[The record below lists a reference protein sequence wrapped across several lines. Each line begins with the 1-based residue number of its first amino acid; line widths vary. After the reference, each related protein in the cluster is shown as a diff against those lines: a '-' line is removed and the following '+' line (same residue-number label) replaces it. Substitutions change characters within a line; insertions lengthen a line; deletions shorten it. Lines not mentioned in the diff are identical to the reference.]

1 MSFEL
6 FVSAFV
12 SLFVVVDPFGTAA
25 VFAVLAQDMDRRQ
38 QCKVAI
44 KAMLIAL
51 GILLLFSL
59 FGRMLLEYMHISLP
73 AFRVAGGLLLF
84 VTAFRMIMG
93 FHDPDQLNSEKTAY
107 KDRSDIAVFPLA
119 IPMLAG
125 PGVMTA
131 VIMFSTAAHDV
142 ISHAQ
147 VTVAIIL
154 VQIVGLFSLLGAA
167 QISRFFGATG
177 NSIIARIMG
186 ILLAA
191 MAVQFMADGLTEL
204 FRLRDFPSPIPDIM
218 HG

>member
-6 FVSAFV
+6 FISAFV
-12 SLFVVVDPFGTAA
+12 SLFVVVDPFGTSA
-25 VFAVLAQDMDRRQ
+25 VFTVLTQAMTRKEQRRVAL
-38 QCKVAI
+38 KAVAI
-44 KAMLIAL
+44 ALVIMLS
-51 GILLLFSL
+51 FSAV
-59 FGRMLLEYMHISLP
+59 GRILLEYMHISLP

-93 FHDPDQLNSEKTAY
+93 FHDPDQLSSEKSAY

-119 IPMLAG
+119 IPLLAG

-131 VIMFSTAAHDV
+131 VIMFSTAAHDA
-142 ISHAQ
+142 ISHVQ
-147 VTVAIIL
+147 VTAAIIL
-154 VQIVGLFSLLGAA
+154 VQVLALFSLLGAA
-167 QISRFFGATG
+167 RLSRFFGSTG

-191 MAVQFMADGLTEL
+191 MAVQFMADGITEL
-204 FRLRDFPSPIPDIM
+204 FRLRDFAGPVPEIM

>member
-6 FVSAFV
+6 FISAFV

-25 VFAVLAQDMDRRQ
+25 VFTVLTQGMTRKEERRVALKAITISLIIMLAFSAV
-38 QCKVAI
+38 
-44 KAMLIAL
+44 
-51 GILLLFSL
+51 
-59 FGRMLLEYMHISLP
+59 GRVLLEYMHISLP
-73 AFRVAGGLLLF
+73 AFRVAGGVLLF

-93 FHDPDQLNSEKTAY
+93 FHDPDQLSSKKSAY

-119 IPMLAG
+119 IPLLAG

-131 VIMFSTAAHDV
+131 VIMFSTAAQDA
-142 ISHAQ
+142 ISHVQ
-147 VTVAIIL
+147 VTAAIIL
-154 VQIVGLFSLLGAA
+154 VQILALFSLLGAA
-167 QISRFFGATG
+167 RLAHFFGSTG

-191 MAVQFMADGLTEL
+191 MAVQFMADGITEL
-204 FRLRDFPSPIPDIM
+204 FRLRDFPSPIPEIM

>member
-25 VFAVLAQDMDRRQ
+25 VFAVLTQSMTRKQ
-38 QCKVAI
+38 QRVVAL

-51 GILLLFSL
+51 VILLTFSVI
-59 FGRMLLEYMHISLP
+59 GRTLLDYMHISLP

-131 VIMFSTAAHDV
+131 VIMFSTAAHDM
-142 ISHAQ
+142 ISHVQ
-147 VTVAIIL
+147 VTVAIVV
-154 VQIVGLFSLLGAA
+154 VQVLALFSLLGAGTL
-167 QISRFFGATG
+167 SRFFGATG

-191 MAVQFMADGLTEL
+191 MAVQFMADGITEL

-218 HG
+218 AG

>member
-25 VFAVLAQDMDRRQ
+25 VFAVLTQSMTRADQR
-38 QCKVAI
+38 K
-44 KAMLIAL
+44 IAL
-51 GILLLFSL
+51 KAVVISLLIMLAFSA
-59 FGRMLLEYMHISLP
+59 FGRILLEYMHISLP
-73 AFRVAGGLLLF
+73 AFRIAGGALLF
-84 VTAFRMIMG
+84 VTAFRMVMG
-93 FHDPDQLNSEKTAY
+93 FHDPDQLNSGKSAY
-107 KDRSDIAVFPLA
+107 KDRTDIAVFPMA
-119 IPMLAG
+119 IPLLAG

-131 VIMFSTAAHDV
+131 VIMFSTTAHDA

-147 VTVAIIL
+147 VIIAIIL
-154 VQIVGLFSLLGAA
+154 VQVFALFSLLGAA
-167 QISRFFGATG
+167 QMGHFFGTTG

-191 MAVQFMADGLTEL
+191 MAVQFMADGITEL

-218 HG
+218 QG

>member
-6 FVSAFV
+6 FISAFV

-25 VFAVLAQDMDRRQ
+25 VFAVLTQSMTRKQ
-38 QCKVAI
+38 QRLIALKG
-44 KAMLIAL
+44 MLIAL
-51 GILLLFSL
+51 AILLLFSVVGRTL
-59 FGRMLLEYMHISLP
+59 FEYMHISLP
-73 AFRVAGGLLLF
+73 AFRVAGGLLLL

-131 VIMFSTAAHDV
+131 VIMFSTAAHDIV
-142 ISHAQ
+142 SHIQ
-147 VTVAIIL
+147 VTAAIIV
-154 VQIVGLFSLLGAA
+154 VQILALFSLLGAGTLA
-167 QISRFFGATG
+167 RVFGASG
-177 NSIIARIMG
+177 NSIIARVMG

-191 MAVQFMADGLTEL
+191 MAVQFMADGITEL
-204 FRLRDFPSPIPDIM
+204 FRLRDFPAPIPDIM
-218 HG
+218 AG

>member
-6 FVSAFV
+6 FISAFV

-25 VFAVLAQDMDRRQ
+25 VFTVLTQGMTRKEERRVALKAVTISLVIMLA
-38 QCKVAI
+38 
-44 KAMLIAL
+44 
-51 GILLLFSL
+51 FSAV
-59 FGRMLLEYMHISLP
+59 GRILLEYMHISLP
-73 AFRVAGGLLLF
+73 AFRVAGGVLLF

-93 FHDPDQLNSEKTAY
+93 FHDPDQLNSKKSAY

-119 IPMLAG
+119 IPLLAG

-142 ISHAQ
+142 ISHVQ

-154 VQIVGLFSLLGAA
+154 VQILALFSLLGAA
-167 QISRFFGATG
+167 RLSRFFGATG

-191 MAVQFMADGLTEL
+191 MAVQFMADGITEL
-204 FRLRDFPSPIPDIM
+204 FRLRDFPSPIPEIM

>member
-25 VFAVLAQDMDRRQ
+25 VFAVLTQAMTRKQ
-38 QCKVAI
+38 QRLVAL

-51 GILLLFSL
+51 GILLLFSVV
-59 FGRMLLEYMHISLP
+59 GRTLLDYMHISLP

-107 KDRSDIAVFPLA
+107 KDRSDLAVFPLA

-131 VIMFSTAAHDV
+131 VIMFSAEAHDV
-142 ISHAQ
+142 ISHVQ
-147 VTVAIIL
+147 VTVAIVV
-154 VQIVGLFSLLGAA
+154 VQILALFSLLGAGTL
-167 QISRFFGATG
+167 SRVFGATG

-191 MAVQFMADGLTEL
+191 MAVQFMADGITEL
-204 FRLRDFPSPIPDIM
+204 FRLRDFPAPIPDIM
-218 HG
+218 AG

>member
-1 MSFEL
+1 MSLEF

-25 VFAVLAQDMDRRQ
+25 VFAVLAQGMDRNRQ
-38 QCKVAI
+38 RRVAV

-51 GILLLFSL
+51 GILLTFSL
-59 FGRMLLEYMHISLP
+59 TGRALLEYMHISLD

-84 VTAFRMIMG
+84 ITAFRMIMG

-131 VIMFSTAAHDV
+131 VIMFSTAAQDV
-142 ISHAQ
+142 ASHVQ
-147 VTVAIIL
+147 VTVAIVL

-167 QISRFFGATG
+167 RLSRFFGTTG

-191 MAVQFMADGLTEL
+191 MAVQFMADGITEL
-204 FRLRDFPSPIPDIM
+204 FRLRDFPSPVPDIM
-218 HG
+218 QG

>member
-12 SLFVVVDPFGTAA
+12 SLFVLVDPFGTAA
-25 VFAVLAQDMDRRQ
+25 VFSVLTQAMTRKEQTR
-38 QCKVAI
+38 VAL
-44 KAMLIAL
+44 KAMFIAL
-51 GILLLFSL
+51 VILLLFSAV
-59 FGRMLLEYMHISLP
+59 GRLLLEYMHISLP

-131 VIMFSTAAHDV
+131 VIMFSTAAHDI
-142 ISHAQ
+142 ISHIQ
-147 VTVAIIL
+147 VTVAIVL
-154 VQIVGLFSLLGAA
+154 VQVLALFSLLGAGTLG
-167 QISRFFGATG
+167 QFFGATG

-191 MAVQFMADGLTEL
+191 MAVQFMADGITEL

-218 HG
+218 AG

>member
-6 FVSAFV
+6 FISAFV

-25 VFAVLAQDMDRRQ
+25 VFAVLTGTMSGAEKR
-38 QCKVAI
+38 KIAI
-44 KAMLIAL
+44 KAVLIAVSIMLI
-51 GILLLFSL
+51 FSVV
-59 FGRMLLEYMHISLP
+59 GRTLLEYMHISLP

-131 VIMFSTAAHDV
+131 VIMFSTAAHDM
-142 ISHAQ
+142 ISHVQ
-147 VTVAIIL
+147 VTTAIVL
-154 VQIVGLFSLLGAA
+154 VQIVALISLLGA
-167 QISRFFGATG
+167 SKLSKFFGSTG

-191 MAVQFMADGLTEL
+191 MAVQFMADGITEL
-204 FRLRDFPSPIPDIM
+204 FRLRDFPSPVPDIM
-218 HG
+218 AG

>member
-6 FVSAFV
+6 FISAFV

-25 VFAVLAQDMDRRQ
+25 VFTVLTQGMTRKEERRVALKAVTISLIIMLA
-38 QCKVAI
+38 
-44 KAMLIAL
+44 
-51 GILLLFSL
+51 FSAV
-59 FGRMLLEYMHISLP
+59 GRVLLEYMHISLP
-73 AFRVAGGLLLF
+73 AFRVAGGVLLF

-93 FHDPDQLNSEKTAY
+93 FHDPDQLNSKKSAY

-119 IPMLAG
+119 IPLLAG

-131 VIMFSTAAHDV
+131 VIMFSTAAQNV
-142 ISHAQ
+142 ISHVQ

-154 VQIVGLFSLLGAA
+154 VQVLALFSLLGAA
-167 QISRFFGATG
+167 RLSHFFGSTG

-191 MAVQFMADGLTEL
+191 MAVQFMADGVTEL
-204 FRLRDFPSPIPDIM
+204 FRLRDFPSPIPEIM

>member
-1 MSFEL
+1 MSYEL
-6 FVSAFV
+6 FISAFV

-25 VFAVLAQDMDRRQ
+25 VFAVLTGAMASAEKR
-38 QCKVAI
+38 KVAI
-44 KAMLIAL
+44 KAVLIAVSIML
-51 GILLLFSL
+51 VFSAV
-59 FGRMLLEYMHISLP
+59 GRTLLEYMHISLP

-84 VTAFRMIMG
+84 ITAFRMIMG

-131 VIMFSTAAHDV
+131 VIMFSTAAHTMV
-142 ISHAQ
+142 EHVQ
-147 VTVAIIL
+147 VTAAIVI
-154 VQIVGLFSLLGAA
+154 VQGLALLSLLGA
-167 QISRFFGATG
+167 SKLGKFFGATG

-191 MAVQFMADGLTEL
+191 MAVQFMADGITEL
-204 FRLRDFPSPIPDIM
+204 FRLRDFPALIPDIM
-218 HG
+218 QG